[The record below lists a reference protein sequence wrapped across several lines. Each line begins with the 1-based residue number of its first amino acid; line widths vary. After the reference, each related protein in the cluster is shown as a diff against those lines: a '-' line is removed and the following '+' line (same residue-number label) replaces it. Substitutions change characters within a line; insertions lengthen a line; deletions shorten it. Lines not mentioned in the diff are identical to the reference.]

1 MQSPHQNKTF
11 GCFKRALSLHKQR
24 MRDVK
29 TVAFYNTKLMA
40 KQITKGYI
48 SKQQKYKYE
57 LGNKITGIKFKTS

>member
-1 MQSPHQNKTF
+1 M
-11 GCFKRALSLHKQR
+11 
-24 MRDVK
+24 K
-29 TVAFYNTKLMA
+29 TVAFNNTKLMA